1 MSKVLVS
8 KVSSL
13 FASRVSEVTLPT
25 GREVRIG
32 KSNAGR
38 TLIAFHDALVS
49 GADVYA
55 FAGKLIDLKAN
66 GEFTV
71 AEGRVVDFVV
81 LEITKMAESGVV
93 FTAMRGDMTAGQE
106 TAVALRTVAREMK
119 AAGVTPAP
127 AKRTRKT
134 AK

>member
-13 FASRVSEVTLPT
+13 FASRVSEVTLPNGIT
-25 GREVRIG
+25 RYLGV
-32 KSNAGR
+32 SNAGR
-38 TLIAFHDALVS
+38 TLIAFREALTS
-49 GADVYA
+49 GNDVYA
-55 FAGKLIDLKAN
+55 FAGKLIDLQKA

-71 AEGRVVDFVV
+71 AENRVVDFIT
-81 LEITKMAESGVV
+81 LEISNMASSGVV
-93 FTAMRGDMTAGQE
+93 FTAMRGEMTEGQKQAA
-106 TAVALRTVAREMK
+106 TMRMVAREMK
-119 AAGVTPAP
+119 AAGVVPAP